1 MAESYHCRC
10 IFSFLRNVQVVS
22 RMCVL
27 SSVCL
32 FETVACQAILS
43 MGFPRQDYWSGL
55 SFSSSGDRPDPGIEP
70 MSPALQENSLP
81 LSHQGSPY
89 VCVHTSVLF
98 FLHSQNIMFMKF
110 ILNFVCSNNSFIHIA
125 V

>member
-1 MAESYHCRC
+1 MAEPYHCRC

-55 SFSSSGDRPDPGIEP
+55 SFSSSGDLPDPGIEP
-70 MSPALQENSLP
+70 MSPALQADSL
-81 LSHQGSPY
+81 LSEHQGSPFSRM
-89 VCVHTSVLF
+89 VV
-98 FLHSQNIMFMKF
+98 
-110 ILNFVCSNNSFIHIA
+110 
-125 V
+125 